1 MAALPFIAA
10 AAQFVSTIA
19 ETQQAR
25 AVGEAQALG
34 IEEQAATVS
43 RAAGA
48 QEEAQRMA
56 AKFQMGELRAAAGQK
71 GISESVTFGD
81 VYGQAGTMAEL
92 DALNIRYT
100 GEGRRKGLLY
110 EAAVTRAARPKW
122 GPALL
127 AAGTK
132 ALGAYG
138 QAGGTFGSGGG
149 AG

>member
-1 MAALPFIAA
+1 MADPVTIMAAIAA
-10 AAQFVSTIA
+10 AAKFTASVS
-19 ETQQAR
+19 ETAQAR

-56 AKFQMGELRAAAGQK
+56 AKFQMGETRAAASQM
-71 GISESVTFGD
+71 GIAESVTFGD
-81 VYGQAGTMAEL
+81 VFGQAETMAEL
-92 DALNIRYT
+92 DALNIRT
-100 GEGRRKGLLY
+100 AGESRRRGLMY
-110 EAAVTRAARPKW
+110 EAGVTRAARPKL

-132 ALGAYG
+132 ALGAYVG
-138 QAGGTFGSGGG
+138 AGGSLPS
-149 AG
+149 